1 MGSKYLNRIYE
12 GKWKVE
18 NYFNEHYILVNTYN
32 GQTLTIHHNTMKKLD
47 DKKTTVSKI
56 IITHMKMQ
64 HLYRKGFNRK
74 YQK

>member
-1 MGSKYLNRIYE
+1 MPSKYLNRIYE

-18 NYFNEHYILVNTYN
+18 NYFDSHYILVNIYN

-56 IITHMKMQ
+56 IITHMKIQ
-64 HLYRKGFNRK
+64 RLHRKGFNRTYK
-74 YQK
+74 